1 MGRTSSE
8 LSKLQMPLKDSK
20 TNEIADI
27 YKSSTLLLNVCL
39 INKRIEKKKWRIFL
53 LGSVFHYC

>member
-39 INKRIEKKKWRIFL
+39 INKRIEKKSREF
-53 LGSVFHYC
+53 FF

>member
-8 LSKLQMPLKDSK
+8 LSKLQMPLKDNK

-39 INKRIEKKKWRIFL
+39 INKRIEKKSREF
-53 LGSVFHYC
+53 FF